1 MCPGAPFLVRGTAD
15 AVAARLDAVVA
26 ACSAAVSRL
35 TGADAL
41 LLITSAAGT
50 GGGHDHPIWRE
61 LAPGTIISTTP
72 VRRSD
77 LPGGLTVALSSRGY
91 SRPANPSGVT
101 AIAAPSVVERPVT
114 DPPVVSSAAVG
125 TAVGATLLA
134 ESLTG
139 AASNGQAP
147 QQLSSHRPPSPAQCP
162 PTTAIEINGD
172 PAEVAEMLA
181 GRAQSAERLAL
192 LVIADGSACHGD
204 DAPGRRDDR
213 AAAFDAALAEA
224 LAAGNPAALRT
235 AAADR
240 ALGRALLASV
250 DPLAVLALLTDQRPP
265 TSADLLYAGAPLGVG
280 YLVASWRWETG
291 DGARR
296 WPRDRADRRRRR
308 ASVPGSRRLIV
319 VAGPTGTGKS
329 ELGLDLA
336 ERLDGEIVNADSMQL
351 YRGMD
356 IGTAKLPVHERRG
369 IPHHLLDVLDVS
381 EIATVASYQRDARAS
396 IEDILARGRTPVLV
410 GGSGLYI
417 QSVVDDI
424 DFPATDPTVRARLQ
438 GDLDRLGIDY
448 MFGLL
453 DEQDPAAALA
463 IGPANGR
470 KIVRALEVI
479 AITGRPFTAT
489 MPRRGRP
496 RYGAV
501 LLRLDRPTDQLDQR
515 LEDRVRAMVAAGFL
529 DEVRRLDAAGLRRGV
544 TASRAL
550 GYAQLLAVL
559 DGETDL
565 EQAIMATAATTRR
578 FVRRQRS
585 WFRRDE
591 RMIDLDATE
600 PDLVERALAAVVDST
615 GTLGGQ
621 RLGRQWPG
629 WQRPERHRFE
639 WPDPDSIG
647 AAVTDSAVTV

>member
-1 MCPGAPFLVRGTAD
+1 MTATIGGDESAPIVGAPA
-15 AVAARLDAVVA
+15 
-26 ACSAAVSRL
+26 S
-35 TGADAL
+35 
-41 LLITSAAGT
+41 TSA
-50 GGGHDHPIWRE
+50 P
-61 LAPGTIISTTP
+61 
-72 VRRSD
+72 
-77 LPGGLTVALSSRGY
+77 
-91 SRPANPSGVT
+91 
-101 AIAAPSVVERPVT
+101 
-114 DPPVVSSAAVG
+114 
-125 TAVGATLLA
+125 
-134 ESLTG
+134 
-139 AASNGQAP
+139 
-147 QQLSSHRPPSPAQCP
+147 
-162 PTTAIEINGD
+162 
-172 PAEVAEMLA
+172 
-181 GRAQSAERLAL
+181 
-192 LVIADGSACHGD
+192 
-204 DAPGRRDDR
+204 
-213 AAAFDAALAEA
+213 
-224 LAAGNPAALRT
+224 
-235 AAADR
+235 
-240 ALGRALLASV
+240 
-250 DPLAVLALLTDQRPP
+250 
-265 TSADLLYAGAPLGVG
+265 
-280 YLVASWRWETG
+280 
-291 DGARR
+291 
-296 WPRDRADRRRRR
+296 
-308 ASVPGSRRLIV
+308 RLIV

-329 ELGLDLA
+329 DLGLDLA

-381 EIATVASYQRDARAS
+381 EIATVASYQRDARAC

-424 DFPATDPTVRARLQ
+424 DFPATDPAVRARLQ

-453 DEQDPAAALA
+453 DEQDPAAAVA

-489 MPRRGRP
+489 MPRRGVP

-501 LLRLDRPTDQLDQR
+501 LLRLDRPTGQLDQR

-529 DEVRRLDAAGLRRGV
+529 NEVRRLDHAGLRRGV

-559 DGETDL
+559 DGESDL

-591 RMIDLDATE
+591 RMVDLDATG
-600 PDLVERALAAVVDST
+600 PDL
-615 GTLGGQ
+615 
-621 RLGRQWPG
+621 LGRAM
-629 WQRPERHRFE
+629 
-639 WPDPDSIG
+639 
-647 AAVTDSAVTV
+647 AAIADATVAAPARVDALP